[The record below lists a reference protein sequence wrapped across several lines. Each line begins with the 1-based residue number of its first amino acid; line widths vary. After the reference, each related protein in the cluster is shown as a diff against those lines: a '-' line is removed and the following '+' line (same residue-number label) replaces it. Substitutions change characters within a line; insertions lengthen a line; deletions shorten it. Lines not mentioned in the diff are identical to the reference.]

1 MSIRSLLGMDVRVAR
16 PARRWRA
23 GGSRAVWPRLA
34 ASAAVLAVFAAGVA
48 PVAASSGSVPAMPP
62 RPSAVASVVDGAFEV
77 TLSWSDPGDPSI
89 TGYQILRRDPAV
101 DAGGQFHVIEDDTAS
116 ADTSYVD
123 DTVAAERTYVYRIQA
138 RNDHGL
144 SVRSRYRRIDLPALP
159 PDTEPKAT
167 PGAVPKATL
176 RQLPASSSSA
186 THQECR
192 DKMDTGEAVKC
203 VAGRY
208 SVTTYGH
215 DGVVWVNFEQWANAQ
230 SGILNWSVVINTYTF
245 RNNWRNAITDAEVTV
260 EGEHMN
266 SLSTRYTYTG
276 QDSCTPVVGAVNNQ
290 GEATRW
296 DWRCAQPSGPV
307 LNSTE
312 SISSHPSASLPIS
325 PPSASRDIQAT
336 LMQAPL
342 GSPSGPDDSLT
353 GAQLDNTIEATA
365 TEHTIKIVFL
375 QFLRAD
381 NTVGVIGLTTIGH
394 S

>member
-1 MSIRSLLGMDVRVAR
+1 M
-16 PARRWRA
+16 
-23 GGSRAVWPRLA
+23 
-34 ASAAVLAVFAAGVA
+34 
-48 PVAASSGSVPAMPP
+48 
-62 RPSAVASVVDGAFEV
+62 VDGAFEV

-159 PDTEPKAT
+159 PGAEPKAT
-167 PGAVPKATL
+167 PGAELTTTPETEPEATSETERETTPDPVL
-176 RQLPASSSSA
+176 TSPVENPELLEHTTSMQQLAPSSSSA

-203 VAGRY
+203 VTGRY

-230 SGILNWSVVINTYTF
+230 SGILHWSVVIQTYTF

-296 DWRCAQPSGPV
+296 DWRCAQPSGPL

-375 QFLRAD
+375 QFLGAD